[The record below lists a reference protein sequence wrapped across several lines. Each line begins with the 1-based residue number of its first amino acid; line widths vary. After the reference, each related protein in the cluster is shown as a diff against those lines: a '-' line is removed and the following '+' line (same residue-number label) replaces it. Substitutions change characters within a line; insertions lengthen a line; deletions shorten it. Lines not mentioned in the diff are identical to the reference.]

1 MLTGTVV
8 NDNATVPAAIT
19 AGTLLNNTGGGA
31 PGLGTA
37 TVADGDSFTVNGK
50 TITFKAGAAPLAAA
64 APTGY
69 GIDAGAASVATDGN
83 GNSLIYIG
91 ASSTTS
97 TATVGDVLRAI
108 DLASGVRSSVV
119 ASGVAT
125 TRDQRRP
132 DRLLDHGGRGQPAD
146 FDRWRFGCQ
155 RQGRLPQCARPDHR
169 RSAPAS
175 PRSVRP
181 APPAR

>member
-1 MLTGTVV
+1 MI

-19 AGTLLNNTGGGA
+19 AGSLLNNTGGGA

-83 GNSLIYIG
+83 GNSMIYIG

-97 TATVGDVLRAI
+97 TATVGDILRAV

-125 TRDQRRP
+125 TALTP
-132 DRLLDHGGRGQPAD
+132 
-146 FDRWRFGCQ
+146 
-155 RQGRLPQCARPDHR
+155 ARP
-169 RSAPAS
+169 S
-175 PRSVRP
+175 PRSRRARSACGLRP
-181 APPAR
+181 AAIWMSAARPTS